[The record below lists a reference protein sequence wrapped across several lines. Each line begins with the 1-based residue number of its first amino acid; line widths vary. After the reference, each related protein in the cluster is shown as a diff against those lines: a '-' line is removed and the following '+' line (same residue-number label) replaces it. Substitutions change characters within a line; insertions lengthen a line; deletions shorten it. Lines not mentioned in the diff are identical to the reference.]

1 MGDIKKKKYII
12 EIGNTRFE
20 VRMTPIEYLLFR
32 ELRND
37 ITLKLVESRQVI
49 NSLESIGFP
58 IVELE

>member
-1 MGDIKKKKYII
+1 MG
-12 EIGNTRFE
+12 
-20 VRMTPIEYLLFR
+20 MTPIEYLLFR